1 MSIETRPM
9 TVVDEVH
16 TANAKTLQDMC
27 NVLEKEIVAY
37 IKILNL
43 VTTEAAKKG
52 ITTERYQG
60 YISIATGLKGQ
71 FDRLG
76 DMLNLTITN
85 FVEMIDKADSYL
97 Y

>member
-1 MSIETRPM
+1 MKPETRPM
-9 TVVDEVH
+9 TVVDETH
-16 TANAKTLQDMC
+16 AANGKTLQEMC
-27 NVLEKEIVAY
+27 NFLEEEIAQY

-52 ITTERYQG
+52 ITTERFQG
-60 YISIATGLKGQ
+60 YISIASGLKGQ
-71 FDRLG
+71 LERLG
-76 DMLNLTITN
+76 NLLNITTTN